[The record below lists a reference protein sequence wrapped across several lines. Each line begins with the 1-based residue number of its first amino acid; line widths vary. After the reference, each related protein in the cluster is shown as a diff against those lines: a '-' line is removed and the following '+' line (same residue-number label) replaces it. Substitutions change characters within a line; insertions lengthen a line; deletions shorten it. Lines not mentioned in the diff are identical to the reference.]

1 MSGQTSYGQNDG
13 SAFIDGFNSVGVVH
27 NDSQGY
33 LSTSLIV
40 TGDISDNAITSEKLA
55 IDISYNG
62 LFKVNNID
70 NASVDSQVANKKYV
84 DDQITEIRG
93 GVPQVTVDT
102 LKELTPLERFIN
114 PKNLTSLI
122 AVNATEYAVEGND
135 GEKLTEAVNGAEP
148 GVADPVFQRLAF
160 IVPALTGIKYDALS
174 TYEALDTRFVPVNID
189 PVT

>member
-102 LKELTPLERFIN
+102 LKELSIKNNAVFIN
-114 PKNLTSLI
+114 PMDALCDESTCNSFYNNIPIYK
-122 AVNATEYAVEGND
+122 D
-135 GEKLTEAVNGAEP
+135 GEHLRASFVEKNVKYLDAILLDSTS
-148 GVADPVFQRLAF
+148 
-160 IVPALTGIKYDALS
+160 IKMSVGNL
-174 TYEALDTRFVPVNID
+174 
-189 PVT
+189 